1 MRKSTRILTI
11 GLAIAMLFAMLAFSV
26 SAAET
31 KFTDVNAKDE
41 TLTKAVALLEGIGV
55 TKGTSDTT
63 FGTNEPVTRQQM
75 AAFIYRLINRG
86 KSLEGGEN
94 TTPFEDLYDDTFYGM
109 VSWANG
115 MGIIKGISAT
125 EFDPDGS
132 IILQDAYTMIVRA
145 LGYEKEAA
153 LAYPFDYIDVAEQSG
168 VELDKDLPSS
178 VSYEK
183 ELTRGNVAV
192 LLYNAFYA
200 DTGVAEEKQ
209 RERWVGSE
217 DKGNRKV
224 VLETYT
230 DYPKLCEKVYDVIEE
245 EFQIVETPHY
255 AFNTS
260 KESNTYKPT
269 EDSNGEGT
277 LLLVATEDGQKVGS
291 FYATASELGF
301 ANDADSYIMSH
312 VNVFYT
318 YDEDKDKVDS
328 VLVATPLI
336 ETAAAESASYGS
348 VSAERKRENAI
359 KYFYNTGDLTWAR
372 MDGSMTVAGKTLYF
386 YDAPYSFLKPSY
398 VGCDTEDEKYDARN
412 AHNTLLIDLKCTDI
426 DKGLYTYYIRDER
439 FGSHDGVDEDE
450 NGNAV
455 ATELNSNLA
464 KTFHQV
470 RESGIYQVQIFDP
483 DGDGRYEYMWYKPAT
498 FGKIDMD
505 DDYDF
510 TDFSEYT
517 ENKPVIEAPKDAGD
531 NGISKL
537 PKIYANGATIDGA
550 KGTTFRDGDFVFA
563 YLNGDANYIYY
574 FGSASAKKGTITAV
588 NEPTGTVTI
597 GNQSF
602 RTCYQFRFVENYF
615 QYDND
620 RNPQANSGSAYTGV
634 FSYLVSKLSLNDE
647 VILYTYNKN
656 YNNVMYY
663 EIVSSGSSSY
673 SGENILI
680 PLEAETEKGMDDK
693 THKDVQYLKVWVDGK
708 ERYVA
713 VDVDECYPK
722 PEKTIEGT
730 YKFDVTVTEDDAR
743 TYNAYIGKICTYT
756 VDSNGYY
763 TITSLLHGQDSN
775 EAADHID
782 LTFACDDDSFFNDK
796 ETNQVGTDIKDTKG
810 NEEVFLTKNTG
821 KRYSLTDVN
830 GYSMIGTFYA
840 TDLKT
845 QYLDIKEFA
854 ITDSTNIIIRE
865 IVTDDDNNTENTFTI
880 YKGLE
885 FPGTVESALTNV
897 QYIYENDGAIRSRV
911 NLVLLYAEV
920 EGEIEFE
927 SNSSVKKS
935 DIRIVKTSSPVKV
948 SDDEFRYA
956 YELYNPNT
964 GKVDEKV
971 YGTTSKGTAD
981 SLASVE
987 PFAAGTVIK
996 LTTSGEVNDKKDP
1009 EGYIDAETNTN
1020 LVFIDDVDLSDEIV
1034 ELHLVNEE
1042 DQGNFLVDGEF
1053 YNLYE
1058 LDNNVSISVLK
1069 LEKKDDMSS
1078 GEISALTLE
1087 QLSAAKNDIKAY
1099 NSGVADKNGK
1109 LSTKYG
1115 EFVKAYITYSK
1126 KSSADYPTIDSII
1139 VVVNPDEPEEFL
1151 KK

>member
-31 KFTDVNAKDE
+31 KFTDVSAKDE

-245 EFQIVETPHY
+245 EFMIVETPHY

-260 KESNTYKPT
+260 KDSTTYKPT

-277 LLLVATEDGQKVGS
+277 VLLIATEDDQTVGS
-291 FYATASELGF
+291 FYTTVSELGF

-336 ETAAAESASYGS
+336 ETASADSASYGT
-348 VSAERKRENAI
+348 VSAERVRENAI
-359 KYFYNTGDLTWAR
+359 KYFYNTSDLTWAR

-464 KTFHQV
+464 KTFHQI
-470 RESGIYQVQIFDP
+470 RESGVYQVQIFDP

-517 ENKPVIEAPKDAGD
+517 ENKPVIEAPKDAGN
-531 NGISKL
+531 NGLSKL

-550 KGTTFRDGDFVFA
+550 KGATFRDGDFVLA
-563 YLNGDANYIYY
+563 YLNGEANYIYY

-602 RTCYQFRFVENYF
+602 RTCYQFRFVENFF

-620 RNPQANSGSAYTGV
+620 RNPQANSGSASTSV

-656 YNNVMYY
+656 YNNVFYY
-663 EIVSSGSSSY
+663 EVVSSGTSSY

-680 PLEAETEKGMDDK
+680 PLEVETEKGYDDK
-693 THKDVQYLKVWVDGK
+693 SHKTIQYLKVWVEGK

-722 PEKTIEGT
+722 PTKTIDGT
-730 YKFDVTVTEDDAR
+730 YKFDVSVTENDTR
-743 TYNAYIGKICTYT
+743 TYDAYVGKVCTYT

-763 TITSLLHGQDSN
+763 TIHSLLHGEDSDG
-775 EAADHID
+775 ATDHID
-782 LTFACDDDSFFNDK
+782 LTFDYEDDSFFNDK
-796 ETNQVGTDIKDTKG
+796 ETNQAATDLEGEQIHLK
-810 NEEVFLTKNTG
+810 KNTS
-821 KRYSLTDVN
+821 KRYALTDEN
-830 GYSMIGTFYA
+830 GYSMIGTYGTSA
-840 TDLKT
+840 LK
-845 QYLDIKEFA
+845 YFMDIKEFA
-854 ITDSTNIIIRE
+854 ITSDTSIIIRE
-865 IVTDDDNNTENTFTI
+865 IDTDEDGEIENTFTI
-880 YKGLE
+880 YKGLD
-885 FPGTVESALTNV
+885 FPGTVESTLTNV
-897 QYIYENDGAIRSRV
+897 QYIYENDGATKSRV

-927 SNSSVKKS
+927 SNTSTKKS
-935 DIRIVKTSSPVKV
+935 DIRIVKTASPVKV
-948 SDDEFRYA
+948 SEDEFRYA

-964 GKVDEKV
+964 GKIDEKV
-971 YGTTSKGTAD
+971 YGTTSKGTAA

-1020 LVFIDDVDLSDEIV
+1020 LVFIDDVDLSDEII

-1042 DQGNFLVDGEF
+1042 DQDNFLIDGEF

-1058 LDNNVSISVLK
+1058 LDSNVSISVLK
-1069 LEKKDDMSS
+1069 LEKQDDMSS

-1087 QLSAAKNDIKAY
+1087 QLADAKNDIKAY
-1099 NSGVADKNGK
+1099 NKGVADKNDK
-1109 LSTKYG
+1109 LTTKYG